1 MICTGAYAG
10 PEINEEWIQQLHN
23 AIILYGCKSIRSQE
37 NNIDY
42 LKDEIDVIRGK
53 LSEIEEI
60 LETTDDGDIVMNDD
74 NDFCSDL
81 MRHWPT

>member
-1 MICTGAYAG
+1 M
-10 PEINEEWIQQLHN
+10 NEDWIQQLAN
-23 AIILYGCKSIRSQE
+23 AIDLYGCKSIRSQE

-60 LETTDDGDIVMNDD
+60 LETTDDGDIVSHANDKLLRQFD
-74 NDFCSDL
+74 EALANQVKQYQTKL
-81 MRHWPT
+81 K